1 MTKTPKMSNADD
13 DDNKFFSTQTVEKD
27 GIILTVKLLHLI
39 KEIKESQPRIFLQMI
54 LMI

>member
-39 KEIKESQPRIFLQMI
+39 KESQPRIFLQMI